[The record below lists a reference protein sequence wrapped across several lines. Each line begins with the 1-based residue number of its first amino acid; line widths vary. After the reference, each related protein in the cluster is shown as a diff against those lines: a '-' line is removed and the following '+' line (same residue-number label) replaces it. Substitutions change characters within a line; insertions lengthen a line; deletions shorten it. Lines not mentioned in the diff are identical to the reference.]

1 MRIVRILIQPALS
14 LVLAL
19 AGPVLWAL
27 DAIIESI
34 HPSNG
39 W

>member
-1 MRIVRILIQPALS
+1 MRLVRILIQPGLS
-14 LVLAL
+14 LALAL
-19 AGPVLWAL
+19 AGLVLWIL

-34 HPSNG
+34 HPSDG